1 MILKSDHVA
10 EMLGS
15 PDQSDPLIITPRP
28 NLEEL
33 RQKGSASLDL
43 RLGSWFA
50 EMRKSR
56 ASHVKM
62 VGDTEGED
70 ARFLSKMHFVRFGD
84 TFILHPHQFILGIT
98 LEWIRFPRNCAAYV
112 TSRSSWGRRGLVIA
126 TAVGVHPGFSGC
138 LTLELV
144 NLGELPIKLSP
155 GLAICQLF
163 IHQVSSDTDAVDRSG
178 FVGQRKPVLGDI
190 KPDGFAEK
198 LRQTI

>member
-1 MILKSDHVA
+1 MILKSDKLA
-10 EMLGS
+10 AMLGS
-15 PDQSDPLIITPRP
+15 PDQTDPLVITPCP

-33 RQKGSASLDL
+33 RKKGSASVDL

-56 ASHVKM
+56 ASHLKI

-70 ARFLSKMHFVRFGD
+70 ARFLSKMHFIRFGD
-84 TFILHPHQFILGIT
+84 IFVLHPHQFILGIT
-98 LEWIRFPRNCAAYV
+98 LEWIRFPRTYAGYV

-138 LTLELV
+138 LTLELT

-163 IHQVSSDTDAVDRSG
+163 IHQVSSDTDAVDRSA

-190 KPDGFAEK
+190 GPDSFAEK